1 MLFKDLNLKESSLK
15 AIEALGFE
23 SPSEIQEKSI
33 PLLLEKDIDFIGQ
46 AQTGTGKTAAFALP
60 LFEKIDFNSKD
71 LQALVLAPTR
81 ELANQICQEFEKLS
95 RFEPV
100 RTLAIYGGMPISS
113 QMRDLKRNR
122 PQVVVGTPGRM
133 LDFIKR
139 DAIDLS
145 KVKFCILDEAD
156 EMLDMGFFDDVTE
169 IVAKVPEKKIWMFSA
184 TMPKPIVNLINSQF
198 CDPEMVKVTKK
209 ILTSESIDQ
218 KYCVVRRH
226 DMGEAL
232 CRYLDYHQE
241 IYAIVFTRTKVKAKE
256 LTDELNLRGYP
267 SDALHGDM
275 SQDQRDLTMKKFKQ
289 KKIKLLV
296 CTDVA
301 ARGIDVTDLTHVI
314 NFSLPQD
321 NESYV
326 HRIGRTGRGG
336 SKGIALSIIEPSEQR
351 RVRDI
356 ERITKAKIEK
366 IKLPEVNEVLE
377 VLTEKAFSK
386 FDDAI
391 ESFAAGE
398 DKSYISFT
406 ENFADRSKEE
416 IMQAV
421 YAYVF
426 EENLK
431 RYQKARPLDVDRA
444 ERPERSGD
452 RPERGPRSE
461 RSSGT
466 QAGYQRFFVNIGR
479 DAGMDPGQL
488 INFVARG
495 INVSGSEMG
504 RIDIKPGFSFF
515 EMPEKFTDEV
525 LGLAN
530 TSFKQST
537 VNIEKSAARPE
548 GDSGSRGRS
557 GGSNGGRSHRGGRP
571 GTTRAA
577 GGRSSEGRSSEGR
590 SSERSSERRSRPSS
604 SSRNFNR

>member
-1 MLFKDLNLKESSLK
+1 M
-15 AIEALGFE
+15 
-23 SPSEIQEKSI
+23 
-33 PLLLEKDIDFIGQ
+33 
-46 AQTGTGKTAAFALP
+46 
-60 LFEKIDFNSKD
+60 
-71 LQALVLAPTR
+71 
-81 ELANQICQEFEKLS
+81 
-95 RFEPV
+95 
-100 RTLAIYGGMPISS
+100 
-113 QMRDLKRNR
+113 
-122 PQVVVGTPGRM
+122 
-133 LDFIKR
+133 
-139 DAIDLS
+139 
-145 KVKFCILDEAD
+145 
-156 EMLDMGFFDDVTE
+156 
-169 IVAKVPEKKIWMFSA
+169 
-184 TMPKPIVNLINSQF
+184 
-198 CDPEMVKVTKK
+198 
-209 ILTSESIDQ
+209 
-218 KYCVVRRH
+218 
-226 DMGEAL
+226 
-232 CRYLDYHQE
+232 
-241 IYAIVFTRTKVKAKE
+241 KAKE

-289 KKIKLLV
+289 KKISLLV

-366 IKLPEVNEVLE
+366 IKLPEVNDVLE

-391 ESFAAGE
+391 ENFSAGE

-406 ENFADRSKEE
+406 ENFADRTKEE

-431 RYQKARPLDVDRA
+431 RYQKARPLDVERS
-444 ERPERSGD
+444 ERPERG
-452 RPERGPRSE
+452 ERSSRGERSPRGE

-515 EMPEKFTDEV
+515 EMPEKFTDDV

-537 VNIEKSAARPE
+537 VNIEKSAGRPE

-557 GGSNGGRSHRGGRP
+557 NGGRNHRGGRP

-577 GGRSSEGRSSEGR
+577 GGRSSERT
-590 SSERSSERRSRPSS
+590 SERRSRPSS
-604 SSRNFNR
+604 SSRSFNR